1 MLYIFL
7 FSDDTF
13 NTCNRH
19 KYPSYIK
26 FGQLA
31 LKRSKEVKMPALNAT
46 YSSQAPQNQ
55 PDLPLTWIVF
65 GSNLKVIEVYIV
77 LVFIMSHLFL

>member
-1 MLYIFL
+1 
-7 FSDDTF
+7 
-13 NTCNRH
+13 
-19 KYPSYIK
+19 
-26 FGQLA
+26 
-31 LKRSKEVKMPALNAT
+31 MPALNAT